1 MWTSRLVCLVAG
13 TALTLL
19 VCLEAGTRATASP
32 STASVQPTVETGPSH
47 HAGDTADDA
56 AIWIHP
62 TDTSLSLVIGD
73 DKGGGLMVYG
83 LDGRELQY
91 VSGTN
96 YNNVDLRYNF
106 PLAGQFSGGIPHQK
120 VALVGVGD
128 EINSQIDFFKVN
140 PTTRTLESAGS
151 IATANGLVPYG
162 SCMYHSP
169 VTGKYYYFVN
179 AKSGVT
185 QQWEIRDGGSGK
197 VAGTLVR
204 EFDVGSQPEGCVA
217 DDILAHFYI
226 GEEVVGIWKYGAEP
240 TDGSART
247 QVDKTGTGG
256 HLTAD
261 VEGLSIYYGGS
272 NTGYLIASSQ
282 GNSTI
287 QVYARAGSN
296 TFIGDFR
303 IVANGT
309 IDEVTGTDGLDVTN
323 FPLAGGFTRGL
334 FVAHDASNSGATASN
349 YKYVPWESIAGAL
362 GLTIDTSWDPRLIG
376 SPTSP
381 DTIPPARIMDLR
393 AAAP

>member
-1 MWTSRLVCLVAG
+1 MTTSRLVCRTAGAVLACLVSLGAG
-13 TALTLL
+13 ART
-19 VCLEAGTRATASP
+19 ATAF
-32 STASVQPTVETGPSH
+32 STVSVLPTVETDPSH
-47 HAGDTADDA
+47 HPGDTADDT

-73 DKGGGLMVYG
+73 DKDGGLMVYG

-91 VSGTN
+91 ISGTN
-96 YNNVDLRYNF
+96 YNNLDLRYNF
-106 PLAGQFSGGIPHQK
+106 PLAGQFSGGTPHQK
-120 VALVGVGD
+120 VALIGVGD
-128 EINSQIDFFKVN
+128 ETNKQIDFFKVN
-140 PTTRTLESAGS
+140 PATRTLESAGS

-162 SCMYHSP
+162 SCMYCSP
-169 VTGKYYYFVN
+169 VNGKYYYFVN

-185 QQWEIRDGGSGK
+185 QQWEIRDGGGGI
-197 VAGTLVR
+197 VVGALVR
-204 EFDVGSQPEGCVA
+204 EFDVGSQTEGCVA

-226 GEEVVGIWKYGAEP
+226 GEETVGIWKYGAEP
-240 TDGSART
+240 ADGSART

-256 HLTAD
+256 NLTAD
-261 VEGLSIYYGGS
+261 VEGLSIYYVGN

-287 QVYARAGSN
+287 EVYARAGSN
-296 TFIGDFR
+296 TFLGNFR

-323 FPLAGGFTRGL
+323 FPLGGGFARGL

-349 YKYVPWESIAGAL
+349 CKYVPWESIAGAL

-376 SPTSP
+376 DPISL
-381 DTIPPARIMDLR
+381 DTIPPAPIRDLR
-393 AAAP
+393 